1 MSRSAE
7 AKEREMHEQ
16 MVSEKH
22 ERRGGACPARHQVDV
37 GIRSCITERISDHGD
52 VRVDHNAPRLNCG
65 YITTSEQ

>member
-1 MSRSAE
+1 
-7 AKEREMHEQ
+7 
-16 MVSEKH
+16 
-22 ERRGGACPARHQVDV
+22 VDV